1 MTDDLPAITS
11 WALAATLATAL
22 AITLGAA
29 LGAGVV
35 RAVMGR

>member
-1 MTDDLPAITS
+1 MTDDLPALTGY
-11 WALAATLATAL
+11 ALAALAAAGLAL
-22 AITLGAA
+22 AVGAA